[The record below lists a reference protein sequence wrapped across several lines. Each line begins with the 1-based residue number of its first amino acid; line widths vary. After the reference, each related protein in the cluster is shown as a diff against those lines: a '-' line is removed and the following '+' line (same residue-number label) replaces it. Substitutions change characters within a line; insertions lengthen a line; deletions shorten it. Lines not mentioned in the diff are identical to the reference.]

1 MCASP
6 RAWVDPRLSG
16 TPPHRSA
23 PRGNVS
29 RFVELDTATGA
40 ATRELAC
47 ITDRIQ
53 AVNQASANDNGT
65 SEILSIGDDR
75 FLVVEHLVGLG
86 GEGERIRVYTASF
99 AGAAEVSGPNGLGVP
114 GRPRPCSSFGT
125 PPPSAAYSTR
135 TTSSACR
142 WDRRS
147 PTATSPTPASSQRVP
162 RPRGWACPAW
172 VCWPPPPLIG
182 TTQSIACTTSARSAG
197 VVRFGSGAQSDQRK
211 APATGRGLGLRGL
224 SGECSAAR

>member
-6 RAWVDPRLSG
+6 RTWVDPRLSG
-16 TPPHRSA
+16 TSPHRSA
-23 PRGNVS
+23 PRGNVN

-53 AVNQASANDNGT
+53 GVNRASANDSGT
-65 SEILSIGDDR
+65 SEILAIGDDR

-125 PPPSAAYSTR
+125 PLPQVAYPTR
-135 TTSSACR
+135 TTSSPPGWARC
-142 WDRRS
+142 
-147 PTATSPTPASSQRVP
+147 SPTPASP
-162 RPRGWACPAW
+162 
-172 VCWPPPPLIG
+172 
-182 TTQSIACTTSARSAG
+182 T
-197 VVRFGSGAQSDQRK
+197 
-211 APATGRGLGLRGL
+211 L
-224 SGECSAAR
+224 SS